1 MSRKTKGTD
10 LTRREFVTTVGL
22 AGLAGLAV
30 AGAGAT
36 GAIAAPEPPAG
47 AVKAETLPK
56 RKLGKTG
63 VDVSILALGGMFD
76 TINNQLLLRQ
86 AMKWGVTYWDT
97 AQSYGNGLSEEG
109 YGRFFARN
117 PEARKEIFLVTKVHP
132 KSSNFTELLDNSLKR
147 LRTGYVD
154 LLFVHGLT
162 GIGELTPTIR
172 DFAAEMKKAGKIK
185 FFGFSTHTNMEDC
198 LLGAAKLDWIDAVML
213 AYNFRVMHAPMMQE
227 AINTAA
233 KAGIGLVAM
242 KSQAG
247 RPGKHEIGGEAKLEM
262 AQRFLQ
268 RGFTDKQA
276 KLKVVWE
283 TPQIAS
289 LCSQMPNLTILS
301 ANVAAGLDLPKL
313 AREELESLR
322 RYALETKSEY
332 CAGCGK
338 ICQEAVG
345 GTVPVNEVMRC
356 LMYYREYGDPELA
369 KLTFAGLHPEVRQ
382 RLAEV
387 DYSRAEQACPQG
399 LAIGELMR
407 QAREI
412 LA

>member
-1 MSRKTKGTD
+1 MSRRTKGTD
-10 LTRREFVTTVGL
+10 LTRRQFVTTVGL

-36 GAIAAPEPPAG
+36 GALAAPEPPAG
-47 AVKAETLPK
+47 AAQAETMPK
-56 RKLGKTG
+56 RQLGKTG
-63 VDVSILALGGMFD
+63 VDVSVLALGGMID

-86 AMKWGVTYWDT
+86 ALKLGITYWDT
-97 AQSYGNGLSEEG
+97 AESYGNGLGEEG
-109 YGRFFARN
+109 YGRFLARN
-117 PEARKEIFLVTKVHP
+117 PEARKEIFLVTKLHP
-132 KSSNFTELLDNSLKR
+132 TSDLAARLDSSLKR
-147 LRTGYVD
+147 LQTNYVD
-154 LLFVHGLT
+154 ALFVPHGLAD
-162 GIGELTPTIR
+162 IGELTPAIK

-185 FFGFSTHTNMEDC
+185 FFGFSSHSNMADN
-198 LLGAAKLDWIDAVML
+198 LLGAAKLGWIDVVMMT
-213 AYNFRVMHAPMMQE
+213 YNFQFLNDPKMKE
-227 AINTAA
+227 AIDAAA

-247 RPGKHEIGGEAKLEM
+247 RPGKHEIGDKVKEEM
-262 AQRFLQ
+262 IQSFLQ

-276 KLKVVWE
+276 KLKVIWE

-301 ANVAAGLDLPKL
+301 ANVAAARDLTKL
-313 AREELESLR
+313 AREDLESLR

-338 ICQEAVG
+338 ICQEALG
-345 GTVPVNEVMRC
+345 GAVPVNEVMRC
-356 LMYYREYGDPELA
+356 LMYYREYGEPELA
-369 KLTFAGLHPEVRQ
+369 KLTFAGLHPELRQ

-407 QAREI
+407 QARDL